1 MNKENSN
8 TKIKKVLPQGEDLGG
23 ALIIGAGLCG
33 SLLALRL
40 AQRGYQ
46 IDLREERSDLRKTDI
61 SVGKSINLAFSDR
74 GIKALKMAGV
84 VDKVS
89 PLCIP
94 MTGRMIHSI
103 EGETFLSP
111 YSAREDEY
119 INSVSRGQLNS
130 LLLDEVEKFD
140 NVKLT
145 FNSECTSV
153 DLENNTATF
162 FNTDFKKEEK
172 NSADVIFGADGAGS
186 ILRKEMFL
194 QRSVLFSYSQQF
206 LEHGY
211 KELSI
216 PPTKNGEFRTYK
228 NALHIWPRGEYMLI
242 ALPNL
247 DGSFTVTL
255 FLSHKNSTYSFEEL
269 NSKEKIQQFFQE
281 QFADALEL
289 MPNLVEEFQRNPVGN
304 LGTIKCSPWNYKGKT
319 LLIGDAAH
327 AVVPFYGQGMNAS
340 FEDVFVLDQ
349 YIEKYKGDWAKIF
362 YEYEK
367 ERKKDADAIGDL
379 AVENFYEMRD
389 HVANPI
395 FKKKRQIE
403 MELETNHPY
412 YSKYSMVTFKEDMP
426 YSEAKKIGNAQDKAL
441 LNLIVDNKI
450 EGLNSEEIFEL
461 VNKEVKVIISQ
472 RQFE

>member
-1 MNKENSN
+1 MNSKD
-8 TKIKKVLPQGEDLGG
+8 KI
-23 ALIIGAGLCG
+23 LIIGAGLCG

-46 IDLREERSDLRKTDI
+46 IELREERSDLRKTDI
-61 SVGKSINLAFSDR
+61 SAGKSINLAFSDR

-84 VDKVS
+84 VDKVF
-89 PLCIP
+89 PICIP

-103 EGETFLSP
+103 ERETFLSP
-111 YSAREDEY
+111 YSAREGEY
-119 INSVSRGQLNS
+119 INSVSRGQLNG

-140 NVKLT
+140 NVNLQ
-145 FNSECTSV
+145 FNCGCTSV

-162 FNTDFKKEEK
+162 FDKNFNKEEK
-172 NSADVIFGADGAGS
+172 ISAEVIFGSDGAGS

-194 QRSVLFSYSQQF
+194 QREILFSYSQQF

-216 PPTKNGEFRTYK
+216 PPTESSGFKTYK

-255 FLSHKNSTYSFEEL
+255 FLPHSNSAYSFSEL
-269 NSKEKIQQFFQE
+269 NTDEKVSNFFQK
-281 QFADALEL
+281 QFPDALEL
-289 MPNLVEEFQRNPVGN
+289 MPNLIDEFQNNPVGN
-304 LGTIKCSPWNYKGKT
+304 LGTIKCSPWSYKGKT

-340 FEDVFVLDQ
+340 FEDVYVLDQ
-349 YIEKYKGDWAKIF
+349 YIEKYEGNWSKILV
-362 YEYEK
+362 EYEK

-389 HVANPI
+389 HVANPT

-426 YSEAKKIGNAQDKAL
+426 YSEAKKIGNAQDRAL
-441 LNLIVDNKI
+441 LSLIRGDK
-450 EGLNSEEIFEL
+450 LNGMSI
-461 VNKEVKVIISQ
+461 KEVYEIVQKNTNKLLDE
-472 RQFE
+472 R

>member
-1 MNKENSN
+1 MGVKD
-8 TKIKKVLPQGEDLGG
+8 KILV
-23 ALIIGAGLCG
+23 IGAGLCG

-46 IDLREERSDLRKTDI
+46 IELREERSDLRKTDI
-61 SVGKSINLAFSDR
+61 SAGKSINLAFSDC

-84 VDKVS
+84 VDKVF

-111 YSAREDEY
+111 YSARDGEY
-119 INSVSRGQLNS
+119 INSVSRGQLNG

-140 NVKLT
+140 NVNLQ
-145 FNSECTSV
+145 FSNECTSV
-153 DLENNTATF
+153 DLENNSATF
-162 FNTDFKKEEK
+162 FNKTSNKSENVK
-172 NSADVIFGADGAGS
+172 ADIIFGADGAGS

-216 PPTKNGEFRTYK
+216 PPTKSGEFRTYK
-228 NALHIWPRGEYMLI
+228 NALHIWPRGNYMLI

-255 FLSHKNSTYSFEEL
+255 FLPHKNSAYSFDEL
-269 NSKEKIQQFFQE
+269 NSDEKIKNFFQE

-289 MPNLVEEFQRNPVGN
+289 MPNLVLEFQNNPVGN

-340 FEDVFVLDQ
+340 FEDVYVLDQ
-349 YIEKYKGDWAKIF
+349 YIEKHEGDWSKVFA
-362 YEYEK
+362 EYEK

-389 HVANPI
+389 HVANPT
-395 FKKKRQIE
+395 FKKKRQVE
-403 MELETNHPY
+403 MMLEENFPSAY
-412 YSKYSMVTFKEDMP
+412 FSKYSMVTFKDNMG
-426 YSEAKKIGNAQDKAL
+426 YDEAKRIGNAQDKAL
-441 LNLIVDNKI
+441 LNLITDNKI
-450 EGLNSEEIFEL
+450 EGLSIEEIYEF
-461 VNKEVKVIISQ
+461 VNDKVKQKLSQ
-472 RQFE
+472 SQFE

>member
-1 MNKENSN
+1 MSSKD
-8 TKIKKVLPQGEDLGG
+8 KI
-23 ALIIGAGLCG
+23 LIIGAGLCG

-40 AQRGYQ
+40 AQRGCQ
-46 IDLREERSDLRKTDI
+46 IELREERPDLRKTDI
-61 SVGKSINLAFSDR
+61 SAGKSINLAFSDR

-84 VDKVS
+84 VDKVF

-94 MTGRMIHSI
+94 MTGRMIHNI

-111 YSAREDEY
+111 YSAREGEY
-119 INSVSRGQLNS
+119 INSVSRGQLNG

-140 NVKLT
+140 NVNLI
-145 FNSECTSV
+145 FNSQCTSV
-153 DLENNTATF
+153 DLESNKATF
-162 FNTDFKKEEK
+162 FNKTSNKSEDI
-172 NSADVIFGADGAGS
+172 NADVIFGADGAGS

-194 QRSVLFSYSQQF
+194 QRSILFSYSQQF

-216 PPTKNGEFRTYK
+216 PSTDSGEFRTYK

-255 FLSHKNSTYSFEEL
+255 FLPHKNSTYSFEEL
-269 NSKEKIQQFFQE
+269 NSNEKIKNFFQE
-281 QFADALEL
+281 QFPDALKL
-289 MPNLVEEFQRNPVGN
+289 MPNLIEEYHKNPVGN
-304 LGTIKCSPWNYKGKT
+304 LGTIKCSPWSYKGKT

-340 FEDVFVLDQ
+340 FEDVYVLDQ
-349 YIEKYKGDWAKIF
+349 YIEKYEGDWNKIF
-362 YEYEK
+362 VEYEK

-389 HVANPI
+389 HVANPT

-441 LNLIVDNKI
+441 LSLISSDKLNGMSISEVYEIVQINTNKLLD
-450 EGLNSEEIFEL
+450 E
-461 VNKEVKVIISQ
+461 
-472 RQFE
+472 R

>member
-1 MNKENSN
+1 MNSKD
-8 TKIKKVLPQGEDLGG
+8 KI
-23 ALIIGAGLCG
+23 LIIGAGLCG

-40 AQRGYQ
+40 AQRGYK
-46 IDLREERSDLRKTDI
+46 IELREERSDLRKTDI
-61 SVGKSINLAFSDR
+61 SAGKSINLAFSDR
-74 GIKALKMAGV
+74 GIKALKMVGV
-84 VDKVS
+84 VDKVF

-103 EGETFLSP
+103 ESEAFLSP
-111 YSAREDEY
+111 YSAREGEY
-119 INSVSRGQLNS
+119 INSVSRGQLNG

-140 NVKLT
+140 NVTLL

-162 FNTDFKKEEK
+162 FDK
-172 NSADVIFGADGAGS
+172 NYDKVEIVAAAIIFGADGAGS

-194 QRSVLFSYSQQF
+194 QRSILFSYSQQF

-216 PPTKNGEFRTYK
+216 PPTESGGFRTYK

-255 FLSHKNSTYSFEEL
+255 FLPHSSSEYSFSEL
-269 NSKEKIQQFFQE
+269 NTDEKVSNFFQK
-281 QFADALEL
+281 QFPDALEL
-289 MPNLVEEFQRNPVGN
+289 MPNLIEEYHNNPVGN
-304 LGTIKCSPWNYKGKT
+304 LGTIKCSPWSYKEKT
-319 LLIGDAAH
+319 MLIGDAAH

-340 FEDVFVLDQ
+340 FEDVYVLDQ
-349 YIEKYKGDWAKIF
+349 YIEKYEGDWNKILV
-362 YEYEK
+362 EYEK

-389 HVANPI
+389 HVSNPI
-395 FKKKRQIE
+395 FKKKRLIE

-441 LNLIVDNKI
+441 LNLIADNKI
-450 EGLNSEEIFEL
+450 EGLNSKEIFEL
-461 VNKEVKVIISQ
+461 VNKEVTEILDDDKVDKTMHH
-472 RQFE
+472 

>member
-1 MNKENSN
+1 MNS
-8 TKIKKVLPQGEDLGG
+8 TDKI
-23 ALIIGAGLCG
+23 LIIGAGLCG

-46 IDLREERSDLRKTDI
+46 IELREERSNLRKTDI
-61 SVGKSINLAFSDR
+61 SAGKSINLAFSDR
-74 GIKALKMAGV
+74 GIKALKMVGV
-84 VDKVS
+84 VDKVF
-89 PLCIP
+89 PICIP

-111 YSAREDEY
+111 YSAREGEY
-119 INSVSRGQLNS
+119 INSVSRGQLNG

-140 NVKLT
+140 NVSLE
-145 FNSECTSV
+145 FNCGCTSV

-162 FNTDFKKEEK
+162 FDNISNKEEK
-172 NSADVIFGADGAGS
+172 ISAELIFGADGAGS
-186 ILRKEMFL
+186 VLRKEMFL
-194 QRSVLFSYSQQF
+194 QREILFSYSQQF

-216 PPTKNGEFRTYK
+216 PPTESGGFKTYK

-255 FLSHKNSTYSFEEL
+255 FLPHSNSAYSFSEL
-269 NSKEKIQQFFQE
+269 NTDEKVSNFFQK
-281 QFADALEL
+281 QFPDALEL
-289 MPNLVEEFQRNPVGN
+289 MPNLIDEFQNNPVGN
-304 LGTIKCSPWNYKGKT
+304 LGTIKCSPWSYKGKT

-340 FEDVFVLDQ
+340 FEDVYVLDQ
-349 YIEKYKGDWAKIF
+349 YIEKYEGDWSKILI
-362 YEYEK
+362 EYEK
-367 ERKKDADAIGDL
+367 ERKKNADAIGDL

-389 HVANPI
+389 HVANPT

-441 LNLIVDNKI
+441 LSLIRGDK
-450 EGLNSEEIFEL
+450 LNGMSI
-461 VNKEVKVIISQ
+461 KEVYEIVQKNTNKLLDE
-472 RQFE
+472 R

>member
-1 MNKENSN
+1 MNSSDE
-8 TKIKKVLPQGEDLGG
+8 I
-23 ALIIGAGLCG
+23 LIIGAGLCG

-40 AQRGYQ
+40 AQRGYK
-46 IDLREERSDLRKTDI
+46 IELREERSDLRKTAI
-61 SVGKSINLAFSDR
+61 SAGKSINLAFSDR

-84 VDKVS
+84 VDKVF

-111 YSAREDEY
+111 YSARDGEY
-119 INSVSRGQLNS
+119 INSVSRGQLNG

-140 NVKLT
+140 NVTLQ
-145 FNSECTSV
+145 FNSKCTSV
-153 DLENNTATF
+153 DLENNTAVF
-162 FNTDFKKEEK
+162 FEKNAGVEEK
-172 NSADVIFGADGAGS
+172 ITATIIFGADGAGS

-216 PPTKNGEFRTYK
+216 PPTESGGFRTYK
-228 NALHIWPRGEYMLI
+228 NGLHIWPRGEYMLI

-255 FLSHKNSTYSFEEL
+255 FLPHRNSVYSFEEL
-269 NSKEKIQQFFQE
+269 NTDEKISNFFLQQFP
-281 QFADALEL
+281 DALEM
-289 MPNLVEEFQRNPVGN
+289 MPNLIEEYHKNPVGN
-304 LGTIKCSPWNYKGKT
+304 LGTIKCNPWNYKGKT

-349 YIEKYKGDWAKIF
+349 HIEKYKGDWSKILD
-362 YEYEK
+362 EYEK

-389 HVANPI
+389 HVSNPN
-395 FKKKRQIE
+395 FKKKRLIE
-403 MELETNHPY
+403 MELEKKFSY
-412 YSKYSMVTFKEDMP
+412 YSKYSMVTFKEDMG
-426 YSEAKKIGNAQDKAL
+426 YNEAKRIGNAQDKAL
-441 LNLIVDNKI
+441 LNLIVDNKV
-450 EGLNSEEIFEL
+450 EGLSIEEIFEL
-461 VNKEVKVIISQ
+461 VKLEVKEIVDDEIVGKTM
-472 RQFE
+472 RH

>member
-1 MNKENSN
+1 MSKKD
-8 TKIKKVLPQGEDLGG
+8 KI
-23 ALIIGAGLCG
+23 LIIGAGLCG

-40 AQRGYQ
+40 AQRGYK
-46 IDLREERSDLRKTDI
+46 IELREERPDMRKTDI
-61 SVGKSINLAFSDR
+61 SAGKSINLAFSDR
-74 GIKALKMAGV
+74 GIKALKMVGV
-84 VDKVS
+84 VDKVF

-111 YSAREDEY
+111 YSARDGEY
-119 INSVSRGQLNS
+119 INSVSRGQLNG

-140 NVKLT
+140 NVTLQ
-145 FNSECTSV
+145 FNSKCTSV
-153 DLENNTATF
+153 DFENNTVGCF
-162 FNTDFKKEEK
+162 DNISGVEEK
-172 NSADVIFGADGAGS
+172 INATIIFGADGAGS

-194 QRSVLFSYSQQF
+194 QRKILFSYSQQF

-216 PPTKNGEFRTYK
+216 PPTESGGFKTYR

-255 FLSHKNSTYSFEEL
+255 FLPHKNSEYSFSEL
-269 NSKEKIQQFFQE
+269 NTDEKVNKFFQK
-281 QFADALEL
+281 QFPDALEL
-289 MPNLVEEFQRNPVGN
+289 MPNLIEEFQNNPVGN
-304 LGTIKCSPWNYKGKT
+304 LGTIKCNPWNYKGKT

-340 FEDVFVLDQ
+340 FEDVYVLDQ
-349 YIEKYKGDWAKIF
+349 YIKKHEGNWSKILI
-362 YEYEK
+362 EYEK
-367 ERKKDADAIGDL
+367 DRKKDADAIGDL

-403 MELETNHPY
+403 MELETKFSY
-412 YSKYSMVTFKEDMP
+412 YSKYSMVTFKEDIG
-426 YSEAKKIGNAQDKAL
+426 YNEAKRIGNAQDKAL
-441 LNLIVDNKI
+441 LNLIANNRV
-450 EGLNSEEIFEL
+450 EGLSIEKIFEL
-461 VNKEVKVIISQ
+461 VKKEVSEILDDDKIAKTMHH
-472 RQFE
+472 

>member
-1 MNKENSN
+1 M
-8 TKIKKVLPQGEDLGG
+8 KKVFPFGEDLGG
-23 ALIIGAGLCG
+23 AKILIIGAGLCG

-46 IDLREERSDLRKTDI
+46 IELREERSDLRKTDI
-61 SVGKSINLAFSDR
+61 SAGKSINLAFSDR

-84 VDKVS
+84 VDKVF

-103 EGETFLSP
+103 ESETFLSP
-111 YSAREDEY
+111 YSARDGEY
-119 INSVSRGQLNS
+119 INSVSRGQLNG

-140 NVKLT
+140 NVNLQ
-145 FNSECTSV
+145 FNCGCTSV

-162 FNTDFKKEEK
+162 FDKNYNQEEMVT
-172 NSADVIFGADGAGS
+172 ADVIFGADGAGS

-194 QRSVLFSYSQQF
+194 QREILFSYSQQF

-216 PPTKNGEFRTYK
+216 PPTESGGFKTYK

-255 FLSHKNSTYSFEEL
+255 FLPHNNSVYSFSEL
-269 NSKEKIQQFFQE
+269 NTDEKVSNFFQK
-281 QFADALEL
+281 QFPDALEL
-289 MPNLVEEFQRNPVGN
+289 MPNLIDEFQNNPVGN
-304 LGTIKCSPWNYKGKT
+304 LGTIKCSPWSYKGKT

-340 FEDVFVLDQ
+340 FEDVFVLDKF
-349 YIEKYKGDWAKIF
+349 IDRHEGDWSKIF
-362 YEYEK
+362 DEYEK
-367 ERKKDADAIGDL
+367 ERKRDADAIGDL

-389 HVANPI
+389 HVSNPI
-395 FKKKRQIE
+395 FKKKREIE
-403 MELETNHPY
+403 IEFEKRFSY
-412 YSKYSMVTFKEDMP
+412 YSKYSMVTFREDMG
-426 YSEAKKIGNAQDKAL
+426 YDEAMRIGNAQDKTL
-441 LNLIVDNKI
+441 LNLIANNKL
-450 EGLNSEEIFEL
+450 EGLEIEELFEL
-461 VNKEVKVIISQ
+461 VKKGVSEILDDDKVSKMMQ
-472 RQFE
+472 H